1 MGPHAAHTGERPDD
15 PLTLL
20 VYPAKGKGESTLY
33 EDAGNGFGYEEGEY
47 ARRRISCE
55 VSDDRLTIRL
65 GERQGSFVP
74 ERQEIRLEL
83 RGITTAQGVTVNDE
97 EHAPDRVEGGALTV
111 TLGEEAAPTRVE
123 VIL

>member
-1 MGPHAAHTGERPDD
+1 MGPDAAHTDERPND

-33 EDAGNGFGYEEGEY
+33 EDAGNGFGYQEGEY

-55 VSDDRLTIRL
+55 SSDDRITIRI

-74 ERQEIRLEL
+74 ERRAVRLEL
-83 RGITTAQGVTVNDE
+83 RGITTAQGVSVNDE
-97 EHAPDRVEGGALTV
+97 EHAPDRVEGDVLNVA
-111 TLGEEAAPTRVE
+111 LGEEAGLTTVE

>member
-1 MGPHAAHTGERPDD
+1 DAAHTGERPND

-20 VYPAKGKGESTLY
+20 VYPAEGAGESTFY
-33 EDAGNGFGYEEGEY
+33 EDAGNGFVYEEGEY

-55 VSDDRLTIRL
+55 SSDGRITIRL

-74 ERQEIRLEL
+74 ERREVRLVL
-83 RGITTAQGVTVNDE
+83 QGITTAQGVTVNDE
-97 EHAPDRVEGGALTV
+97 EHAPDRVEGGALAV
-111 TLGEEAAPTRVE
+111 ALGEAATPTTVE